1 MGYVQVQEPRRCRFP
16 YSTSTAYLRVPT
28 SPASTGVDFWKKWME
43 GFSSAAMEA
52 KKINVR
58 FDKAGPLGI
67 KLDAVRMV
75 EYVED
80 SGLAYGFDI
89 MPGDRLIEVGGKT
102 VKGFS
107 WEQLVDLLSRRPVAL
122 TFVRGGPVESME
134 ERTPRPS
141 FGEVGPKEALL
152 GAPQEQTSDDEQVSK
167 DDEQVSKDTPSSP
180 KQRADKAKSCGRGSA
195 SGSGSRRRF
204 SAPPPR
210 RSRSSKCPRQRW
222 SLPAQRPRN
231 SSAAGSAA
239 QAEKMTEAAGPELLD
254 SSLATVVPANGLQV
268 DKKTLPRPPCSQCWD
283 WPLTRNEKKARIL
296 LIDKQVLL
304 MDRET
309 MQSELDVL
317 RSLDVDWCANA

>member
-1 MGYVQVQEPRRCRFP
+1 MGYVQEPRRCRFP
-16 YSTSTAYLRVPT
+16 YSTSSAYIRVPT
-28 SPASTGVDFWKKWME
+28 SPASTGVDFWKKWVE
-43 GFSSAAMEA
+43 GFSSAATEA
-52 KKINVR
+52 KKINIR
-58 FDKAGPLGI
+58 FDKVGPLGI

-80 SGLAYGFDI
+80 SGLAHGCGI

-107 WEQLVDLLSRRPVAL
+107 WELLVDLLSRRPVAL
-122 TFVRGGPVESME
+122 TFVRGSPVEPVE
-134 ERTPRPS
+134 ERTPRLS
-141 FGEVGPKEALL
+141 FGEIGPKEALL
-152 GAPQEQTSDDEQVSK
+152 GAPQEQAS
-167 DDEQVSKDTPSSP
+167 DDEQVSKDTPASP

-222 SLPAQRPRN
+222 SLPARGPRN

-309 MQSELDVL
+309 MQSELEVL